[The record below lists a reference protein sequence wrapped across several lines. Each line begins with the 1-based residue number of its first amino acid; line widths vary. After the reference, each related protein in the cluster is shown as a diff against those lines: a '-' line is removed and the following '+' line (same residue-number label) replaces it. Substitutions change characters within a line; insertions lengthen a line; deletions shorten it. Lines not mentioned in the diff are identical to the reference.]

1 MIILLEYIYQTL
13 APVCWHKDEK
23 IKATKKMITICEGQL
38 SRQMKEI
45 KKGDDAG
52 GTSSDSDS
60 SDSD

>member
-1 MIILLEYIYQTL
+1 
-13 APVCWHKDEK
+13 
-23 IKATKKMITICEGQL
+23 MITICEGQL